1 MAGQPDKYNSC
12 VLGDEKYLFTLN
24 HEGRWAAEDMLNR
37 EWPDIVYQYN
47 VNNAGT
53 RVQTAIIFALTRKH
67 HTRELPNPRSVMK
80 LLDVFDDAT
89 EEEQVDFSA
98 ALHAALTGVP
108 KKELIEEYEKD
119 KAEEDEPAADEEE
132 DEAEKEGED
141 SDGPKE
147 SEPEKTTKKPSGSR
161 SAAGKG
167 TNKKQ

>member
-1 MAGQPDKYNSC
+1 MAGQPDKLNTC

-67 HTRELPNPRSVMK
+67 HAKELPNPRFVMK
-80 LLDVFDDAT
+80 LLDKFDDAP

-108 KKELIEEYEKD
+108 KKELIEEYEKNRD
-119 KAEEDEPAADEEE
+119 EDGEAEDEPEETEEE
-132 DEAEKEGED
+132 PEDE
-141 SDGPKE
+141 DGPKD
-147 SEPEKTTKKPSGSR
+147 SEPEKTTKKPSGSS

>member
-80 LLDVFDDAT
+80 LLDKFDDAP

-108 KKELIEEYEKD
+108 KKELIEEYEKNR
-119 KAEEDEPAADEEE
+119 DEEE
-132 DEAEKEGED
+132 EPATDDESEALEPE
-141 SDGPKE
+141 SGPKD
-147 SEPEKTTKKPSGSR
+147 SEPKKTTKKPSGSR
-161 SAAGKG
+161 SAAGKS
-167 TNKKQ
+167 TNSKQ